1 MLDVILQILSVLGII
16 LLVLLAVLIT
26 ALLLVLFFPV
36 LYRVKGRKDTEH
48 IELAARADWL
58 FGLLR
63 LRYAYPE
70 PGKLTVKVL
79 WITVFDSSDK
89 REESEEK
96 EGREEKEEQ
105 EEREGREEKERRKEK
120 EEKEGREE
128 KERKKEKERRKES
141 KERIESI
148 EEESKEASTAV
159 RSSEIDD
166 TEGDPA
172 PKTLEQTEGKQNEKE
187 SDDRDLE
194 AFAESK
200 EKSFTKISEKIAKLK
215 YTILT
220 IYDKIKKMWQNI
232 SYYLELLND
241 KDTKLLLL
249 HAKIR
254 LCKIIK
260 SIRPRKLEADIVLGT
275 GAPDTT
281 GYAYGVYGMLMPF
294 LGSYVVVRPDFQR
307 VVLEGNF
314 QASGHVTLAVLL
326 WQAMRIAMDK
336 KLWQL
341 LDKLKRQ
348 GTEQDKKAK
357 ASKGHR
363 Q

>member
-36 LYRVKGRKDTEH
+36 LYCVQGRKDTEH
-48 IELAARADWL
+48 IELAVRADWL
-58 FGLLR
+58 LGLLR

-89 REESEEK
+89 REDGEDREDREEEEK
-96 EGREEKEEQ
+96 Q
-105 EEREGREEKERRKEK
+105 E
-120 EEKEGREE
+120 
-128 KERKKEKERRKES
+128 
-141 KERIESI
+141 
-148 EEESKEASTAV
+148 APTAV
-159 RSSEIDD
+159 TSSEV
-166 TEGDPA
+166 TETEDEPV
-172 PKTLEQTEGKQNEKE
+172 PKSLEQTEEKQSKKE
-187 SDDRDLE
+187 SYDRESE
-194 AFAESK
+194 ALDESK
-200 EKSFTKISEKIAKLK
+200 QKSFTKISEKIAKLK

-220 IYDKIKKMWQNI
+220 IYDKIKRIWQNI
-232 SYYLELLND
+232 SYYRELLND
-241 KDTKLLLL
+241 KDTKLLLS
-249 HAKIR
+249 HAKLR

-260 SIRPRKLEADIVLGT
+260 SIRPRKLEADIFFGT

-281 GYAYGVYGMLMPF
+281 GYVYGVYGMLMPF
-294 LGSYVVVRPDFQR
+294 LGSYVVVTPDFQQA
-307 VVLEGNF
+307 VLEGSF
-314 QASGHVTLAVLL
+314 RASGHITLAVLL
-326 WQAMRIAMDK
+326 WQVMRIALDK

-341 LDKLKRQ
+341 LNKLKRQ

>member
-26 ALLLVLFFPV
+26 VILLVLFFPV
-36 LYRVKGRKDTEH
+36 SYRVRGRKDTEH

-70 PGKLTVKVL
+70 PGKLTVKAL
-79 WITVFDSSDK
+79 WITIFDSSR
-89 REESEEK
+89 REESEE
-96 EGREEKEEQ
+96 REEKEGKEGKEGK
-105 EEREGREEKERRKEK
+105 EEREENK
-120 EEKEGREE
+120 
-128 KERKKEKERRKES
+128 
-141 KERIESI
+141 
-148 EEESKEASTAV
+148 EEESKETPTAV
-159 RSSEIDD
+159 TSSEIAD
-166 TEGDPA
+166 TEEDPMA
-172 PKTLEQTEGKQNEKE
+172 KPFEQTEGKQNEKE
-187 SDDRDLE
+187 TDDQDSK
-194 AFAESK
+194 AIDESK
-200 EKSFTKISEKIAKLK
+200 QKNSTKISEKISNLK

-232 SYYLELLND
+232 SYYMELLND
-241 KDTKLLLL
+241 KDTKLLLS

-260 SIRPRKLEADIVLGT
+260 SIRPRKLEADIVFGT

-294 LGSYVVVRPDFQR
+294 LGSYVVVTPDFQQA
-307 VVLEGNF
+307 VLEGNF

-326 WQAMRIAMDK
+326 WQAIRIAMDK
-336 KLWQL
+336 KLWKL
-341 LDKLKRQ
+341 LNKLKRQ
-348 GTEQDKKAK
+348 DTEQDKKAK
-357 ASKGHR
+357 AS
-363 Q
+363 

>member
-26 ALLLVLFFPV
+26 VLLLVLFFPV
-36 LYRVKGRKDTEH
+36 LYRVRGRKDTEH

-79 WITVFDSSDK
+79 WITIFDSSR
-89 REESEEK
+89 REESEE
-96 EGREEKEEQ
+96 RE
-105 EEREGREEKERRKEK
+105 EK
-120 EEKEGREE
+120 EEKEGKEGKEGKEEREE
-128 KERKKEKERRKES
+128 NK
-141 KERIESI
+141 
-148 EEESKEASTAV
+148 EEESKETPTV
-159 RSSEIDD
+159 VTSSEIAD
-166 TEGDPA
+166 TEEEPV
-172 PKTLEQTEGKQNEKE
+172 PKTFEQTEGKQNEKE
-187 SDDRDLE
+187 TDDQDSK
-194 AFAESK
+194 AIDESK
-200 EKSFTKISEKIAKLK
+200 QKKFTKISEKIAKLK

-232 SYYLELLND
+232 SYYMELLND
-241 KDTKLLLL
+241 KDTKLLLS

-260 SIRPRKLEADIVLGT
+260 SIRPRRLEADIVFGT

-294 LGSYVVVRPDFQR
+294 LGSYVVVTPDFQQA
-307 VVLEGNF
+307 VLEGNF

-326 WQAMRIAMDK
+326 WQAIRIAMDK

-341 LDKLKRQ
+341 LNKLKRQ
-348 GTEQDKKAK
+348 GTTQDKKAED
-357 ASKGHR
+357 S
-363 Q
+363 